1 MKEWETVRIYKAR
14 TMRPV
19 IERDDDWFDRKTLR
33 IFSDRLYEVDYLEY
47 NMNGEIVGAGSE
59 DFSGER
65 WRDGSVYRRVFAWD
79 GKRYNKGGN
88 KWFEELAMKRVRKSD
103 ARNLKTVLQAM
114 IGSEYAEIQIRY

>member
-1 MKEWETVRIYKAR
+1 MKEWETVRIYKAG
-14 TMRPV
+14 TMKPI

-65 WRDGSVYRRVFAWD
+65 WRDGAVYRRVFAWD

-88 KWFEELAMKRVRKSD
+88 KWFEELAMKTVRKSD
-103 ARNLKTVLQAM
+103 ARNLKTVLEAM

>member
-1 MKEWETVRIYKAR
+1 MKEWETVRIYKAS
-14 TMRPV
+14 TLKPV
-19 IERDDDWFDRKTLR
+19 IEHDDDWFDRKTLR

-65 WRDGSVYRRVFAWD
+65 WRDGAVYRRVFAWD

-88 KWFEELAMKRVRKSD
+88 KWFEELSMKKVRKSD

>member
-1 MKEWETVRIYKAR
+1 MKEWETVRIYKAG
-14 TMRPV
+14 TMKPI
-19 IERDDDWFDRKTLR
+19 IERGDDWFDRKTLR

-65 WRDGSVYRRVFAWD
+65 WRNGAVYRRVFAWD

-88 KWFEELAMKRVRKSD
+88 KWFEELAMKTVRKSD

-114 IGSEYAEIQIRY
+114 IGSEHAEIQIRY